1 MILVT
6 FKSDL
11 DVQQTHL
18 RCCWVFVIGKF
29 TQAGHTLAYYTW
41 EHIHNTLF
49 SWYLTSGFDKLERY
63 LH

>member
-18 RCCWVFVIGKF
+18 RCCGLFVIGKF

-41 EHIHNTLF
+41 ERIHNTLF
-49 SWYLTSGFDKLERY
+49 FLITHEWVR
-63 LH
+63 